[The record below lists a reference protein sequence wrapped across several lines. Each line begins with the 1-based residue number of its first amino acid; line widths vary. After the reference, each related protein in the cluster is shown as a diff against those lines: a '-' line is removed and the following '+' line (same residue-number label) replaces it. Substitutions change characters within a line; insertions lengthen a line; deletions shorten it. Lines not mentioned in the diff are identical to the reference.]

1 VVRKCGRNAQV
12 KGIRQI
18 INHHPENPGLTW
30 PKVHSGDYLTTDEK
44 FRHGYSLLQKYGLSF
59 DLQVT
64 HTLTRRNQDK
74 F

>member
-1 VVRKCGRNAQV
+1 M

-30 PKVHSGDYLTTDEK
+30 PKVHSGDYLTTDET
-44 FRHGYSLLQKYGLSF
+44 FRRGSALLQKYGLSF

-64 HTLTRRNQDK
+64 HSL
-74 F
+74 